1 MGRGE
6 AAGRRVGAGGELAEI
21 FISRLLL

>member
-6 AAGRRVGAGGELAEI
+6 AAGRRVGAGGSWLRSSSAD
-21 FISRLLL
+21 SWL